1 MADQKEQERSSIDE
15 LRTAIVRVAVNV
27 GVYTHGVDYL
37 LDNDFPPHIVEQFI
51 EKQHEALVQATAQ
64 QLGMKDDTQLR
75 SPETRTE
82 EQQEAMIRISGAAQV
97 QRLEKYLQSVYVHAI
112 RCVEKTAW
120 AYLGIVDPPDEEH
133 EELISALLVI
143 DQAFFAAHKELSPL
157 EAGPL
162 SPEHVA
168 ELEQQTKEFLDHQ
181 QRTGKPYTDAVWDY
195 LSKTPH
201 KFTEITRA
209 DKFSLPLAKAWRMEN
224 TISMSAPYAQP
235 VNVGGRTART
245 RVNIDCTISDGN
257 GNPLRID
264 DLMKGV
270 QRAVGNLID
279 EHNGVLP
286 ITVSPQQIY
295 RAYARL
301 DYKTNVT
308 AAQAA
313 EIEAAMDAL
322 MDSNSSIDFKR
333 QLEQHRNMKQQPDYD
348 YQGPTAGGL
357 KGHLITAEKGYAVNK
372 NGSRDVSYT
381 IYNYP
386 VFYRYSHIIGQM
398 AEVPNVL
405 LTGQKASVRT
415 GKKAGMQSNARNI
428 AMRENVLTRIYRMG
442 KKQTVIRVDDVA
454 SDCGF
459 ELTAKTRRTLL
470 DNMALYLEELKERR
484 TVKGYTIKKEGKKIA
499 GYEVTP

>member
-37 LDNDFPPHIVEQFI
+37 LDNDFPPHIVEQFM

-120 AYLGIVDPPDEEH
+120 TYLDIVDPPDEEH

-224 TISMSAPYAQP
+224 TIAMAAPFVQP
-235 VNVGGRTART
+235 VNVGGRTESAQLF
-245 RVNIDCTISDGN
+245 IKCTISDRD

-279 EHNGVLP
+279 EHHGVLP

-295 RAYARL
+295 RAFARL
-301 DYKTNVT
+301 PHDANVT
-308 AAQAA
+308 TVQAA
-313 EIEAAMDAL
+313 EMEAAMDEL
-322 MDSNSSIDFKR
+322 MFCPSSIDFQE
-333 QLEQHRNMKQQPDYD
+333 QLARHRHIKQQSDYD
-348 YQGPTAGGL
+348 YKGINAGGL
-357 KGHLITAEKGYAVNK
+357 QGNLITAEKGYAMTR
-372 NGSRDVSYT
+372 NGTREVAYT

-386 VFYRYSHIIGQM
+386 VFYRYSHIIGQI

-405 LTGQKASVRT
+405 ITGQKASVRT

-428 AMRENVLTRIYRMG
+428 AMRENVLTRVYRME
-442 KKQTVIRVDDVA
+442 KKSVIRVDDVA

-470 DNMALYLEELKERR
+470 DNMALYLEELKKQG